1 MNEIRT
7 KEKLE
12 KELFKIQQEFEA
24 LKVSHEITL
33 SELNKATKW
42 SETFLS
48 SLPYPAMYIR
58 AKDMVIISANRA
70 ASEMGVRVGGYC
82 WREFMKGEYLSQHDK
97 EIANK
102 YPDAVPPEFGIKC
115 SFCLSENCFS
125 GSHEQIDHEM
135 HAFGLIWETY
145 WIKVSEEVFLHYAI
159 NITERKK
166 SEEELILKKQI
177 FESSI
182 AANSISDNEGIITH
196 CNSAFLK
203 IWGYDS
209 QDEVIGKPI
218 SHFLKIEDEGLKI
231 IASLNDYGIWEGE
244 YTGIK
249 KDSTPFDAYGLAISI
264 KNKKKENIGYY
275 SAVTDITARNQA
287 EKTLQ
292 DIIDFNPMAIQIV
305 DTDGLTLKVNQTFK
319 ILYGSMPPA
328 GYSMFN
334 DIQLI
339 EKGFGGLIDRIKTG
353 EVVHFPDMTF
363 NPHDSVP
370 DVPDV
375 DVWIRTIVFPLVDS
389 RGKPE
394 MFVFMHDN
402 ITERKQAER
411 DQKDRV
417 NELTNAYKQLDRYI
431 SDNKELKQFAYI
443 SSHQLLEP
451 IRTIS
456 NYIQIIEEDYSGE
469 LNSTA
474 LKHFNTIKK
483 SSERMNS
490 LIMAL
495 SDYSQL
501 GLNKK
506 LQRIDS
512 KKIVKEVISDLQS
525 VIETSNASVEV
536 SGMPVLNVYE
546 CEFRQIFQNLLT
558 NAIKFKK
565 KDRHPEIKIGSE
577 KVEENW
583 QFSVRDNGIGIA
595 PDHHE
600 RIFNMYQRLH
610 VNEEEY
616 EGRGIGLSFCKKII
630 ELHQGKIWIESAVGQ
645 GTTVYFTIPNLIL

>member
-12 KELFKIQQEFEA
+12 TELLKIQQKYEA
-24 LKVSHEITL
+24 LKALHEITIF
-33 SELNKATKW
+33 ELNKAARW

-58 AKDMVIISANRA
+58 VKDMVIISANRA
-70 ASEMGVRVGGYC
+70 ASEMGVKVGGYC
-82 WREFMKGEYLSQHDK
+82 WREFMKAEYLSQHDK

-102 YPDAVPPEFGIKC
+102 YPDAVPSEFDIKC

-182 AANSISDNEGIITH
+182 TANSISDSKGILTH

-209 QDEVIGKPI
+209 PHEVIGKPI

-231 IASLNDYGIWEGE
+231 ITSLNKSGIWEGE
-244 YTGIK
+244 YTGLK
-249 KDSTPFDAYGLAISI
+249 KDCTPFDAYGLATII
-264 KNKKKENIGYY
+264 KNNKKENIGYY
-275 SAVTDITARNQA
+275 SAVIDITARNQA

-292 DIIDFNPMAIQIV
+292 DIIDYNPMSIQI
-305 DTDGLTLKVNQTFK
+305 TDNDGCTLKVNQAFK
-319 ILYGSMPPA
+319 KLYGSIPPS

-334 DIQLI
+334 DIQLKV
-339 EKGFGGLIDRIKTG
+339 KGFEGLIDRIKKG
-353 EVVHFPDMTF
+353 EVVHFPDMSF

-370 DVPDV
+370 EVPDV
-375 DVWIRTIVFPLVDS
+375 DVWIRTIVFPLMDNQ
-389 RGKPE
+389 GKPE

-411 DQKDRV
+411 DQKDRM
-417 NELTNAYKQLDRYI
+417 NELTSAYRQLDRYI

-443 SSHQLLEP
+443 SSHQLQEP
-451 IRTIS
+451 LRTIS
-456 NYIQIIEEDYSGE
+456 NYIQIIEEDYSEE

-483 SSERMNS
+483 SSGRMNS

-512 KKIVKEVISDLQS
+512 KKIVNEVISDLQS
-525 VIETSNASVEV
+525 VIETSNSSVAV
-536 SGMPVLNVYE
+536 SVMPVLNAYE
-546 CEFRQIFQNLLT
+546 GEFRQVFQNLLT
-558 NAIKFKK
+558 NAIKFQKK
-565 KDRHPEIKIGSE
+565 NNHPEIKIGSE
-577 KVEENW
+577 KIDGNW

-616 EGRGIGLSFCKKII
+616 EGKGIGLAFCKKII
-630 ELHQGKIWIESAVGQ
+630 ELHQGKIWVESTPGQ

>member
-1 MNEIRT
+1 MNERKT

-12 KELFKIQQEFEA
+12 TELLEIKQKYEA
-24 LKVSHEITL
+24 LKASHEITIV
-33 SELNKATKW
+33 ELNEAARW

-48 SLPYPAMYIR
+48 SLPYSAMYIR
-58 AKDMVIISANRA
+58 AKDMVVISANRA
-70 ASEMGVRVGGYC
+70 ASEMGVKVGGYC
-82 WREFMKGEYLSQHDK
+82 WREFMKAEYLSQHDK

-102 YPDAVPPEFGIKC
+102 YPDVVPAEFSIKC

-125 GSHEQIDHEM
+125 DSHEQIDHEI
-135 HAFGLIWETY
+135 HAFGMILETY
-145 WIKVSEEVFLHYAI
+145 WIKVSEEVFLHYSI

-177 FESSI
+177 FDSSI
-182 AANSISDNEGIITH
+182 TANSISDNKGIITH

-209 QDEVIGKPI
+209 TDEVIGKPI

-231 IASLNDYGIWEGE
+231 IASLNASGIWEGE
-244 YTGIK
+244 YTGLK
-249 KDSTPFDAYGLAISI
+249 KDNTPFDAYGLAIII

-275 SAVTDITARNQA
+275 SAVFDVTARNQA

-292 DIIDFNPMAIQIV
+292 DIIDYNPMAIQIV
-305 DTDGLTLKVNQTFK
+305 DAEGLTLKANQAFK
-319 ILYGSMPPA
+319 ILYGSMPPS

-334 DIQLI
+334 DIQLK
-339 EKGFGGLIDRIKTG
+339 EKGFEGLIDRIKKG
-353 EVVHFPDMTF
+353 EVVHFPDMLY
-363 NPHDSVP
+363 NPHDSIP

-375 DVWIRTIVFPLVDS
+375 DVWIRTIVFPLVDT

-402 ITERKQAER
+402 ITERKQAES
-411 DQKDRV
+411 DQKDRM
-417 NELTNAYKQLDRYI
+417 NELTSAYKQLDRYI

-443 SSHQLLEP
+443 SSHQLQEP
-451 IRTIS
+451 LRTIS
-456 NYIQIIEEDYSGE
+456 NFTQIIEEDYSGE

-474 LKHFNTIKK
+474 LKHFNIIKK

-512 KKIVKEVISDLQS
+512 KKIVNEVISDLKS
-525 VIETSNASVEV
+525 EIETSNSSVEV
-536 SGMPVLNVYE
+536 SGMPVLNVYVS
-546 CEFRQIFQNLLT
+546 EFRQVFQNLLT
-558 NAIKFKK
+558 NAIKFQK
-565 KDRHPEIKIGSE
+565 KDNHPEIKIGSE
-577 KVEENW
+577 KIDGSW
-583 QFSVRDNGIGIA
+583 QFSIRDNGIGIA
-595 PDHHE
+595 PDHLE

-616 EGRGIGLSFCKKII
+616 EGKGIGLAFCKKII
-630 ELHQGKIWIESAVGQ
+630 ELHQGKIWVKSTLGQ
-645 GTTVYFTIPNLIL
+645 GTTICFTIPNLIL